1 MRREHD
7 FVFLLTCVLHLW
19 FQDEEN
25 KDGIN
30 VTANHN
36 PMHHISVLL
45 ITISQSD
52 LEGKLIHIAAALK
65 HFYIDPKPATQPI
78 FEIVNGEK

>member
-1 MRREHD
+1 
-7 FVFLLTCVLHLW
+7 
-19 FQDEEN
+19 
-25 KDGIN
+25 
-30 VTANHN
+30 
-36 PMHHISVLL
+36 MHHISVLL